1 MHPPMR
7 HALPPS
13 PAALSELAYSRFSDE
28 LKEQAHKEYLAS
40 LERYRQGQE
49 YLVPAEFVLVAGS
62 KGNKPQ
68 QQ

>member
-13 PAALSELAYSRFSDE
+13 PAALSESAYSRFSDE

-40 LERYRQGQE
+40 LNATGKDRNTWSRPS
-49 YLVPAEFVLVAGS
+49 LF
-62 KGNKPQ
+62 
-68 QQ
+68 